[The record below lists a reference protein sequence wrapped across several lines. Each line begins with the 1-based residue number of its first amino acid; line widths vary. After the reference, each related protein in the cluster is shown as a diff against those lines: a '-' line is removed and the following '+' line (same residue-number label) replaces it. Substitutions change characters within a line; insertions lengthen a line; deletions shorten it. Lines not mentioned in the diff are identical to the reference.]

1 MSTPAIY
8 KHEAINKLSFSHF
21 FNEDFK
27 SLEKCLKST
36 QVSTHSN
43 YVNKF
48 EKKISS
54 YTKSKYS
61 VATINGTSALHLSL
75 LALGVKFNDEII
87 YLQLT

>member
-1 MSTPAIY
+1 MQ
-8 KHEAINKLSFSHF
+8 NKLIIQDILKGLKKVAGNKKISLHEPYF

-48 EKKISS
+48 EHQKKLNRS
-54 YTKSKYS
+54 
-61 VATINGTSALHLSL
+61 
-75 LALGVKFNDEII
+75 EM
-87 YLQLT
+87 